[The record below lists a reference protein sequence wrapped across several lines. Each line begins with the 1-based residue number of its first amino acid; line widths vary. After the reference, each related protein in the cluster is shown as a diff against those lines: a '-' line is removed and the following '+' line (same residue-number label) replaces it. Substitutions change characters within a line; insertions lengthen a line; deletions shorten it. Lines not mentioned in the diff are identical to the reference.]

1 MKKALYRIDEVAEI
15 LSMSKRSVYRLLE
28 EGKLIAH
35 CNNPGKSEIRIT
47 VKSVEAYL
55 EKYELPPEYFSDK
68 SIPIE
73 VPERKV
79 ISKGI
84 E

>member
-1 MKKALYRIDEVAEI
+1 
-15 LSMSKRSVYRLLE
+15 MSKRSVYRLLE

-35 CNNPGKSEIRIT
+35 CNSPGKSEIKIT

-68 SIPIE
+68 TLPIE
-73 VPERKV
+73 PPQRKV